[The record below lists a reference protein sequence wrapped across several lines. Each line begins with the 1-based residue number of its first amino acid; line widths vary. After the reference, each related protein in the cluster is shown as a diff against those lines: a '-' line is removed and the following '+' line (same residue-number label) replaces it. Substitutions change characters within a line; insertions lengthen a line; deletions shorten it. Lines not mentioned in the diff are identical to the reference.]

1 MCFMVCPIGLRPSP
15 LLRSAEEALCESAR
29 GTAWAVVHLTFWCQK
44 PGRNVGF
51 ALRLDIYIYIYIY
64 IKLGTKEVDFLTL
77 NGLHGYT
84 LGGFTANAS
93 LLISHAHPICYPPLH
108 PNARIISI
116 YTAYSNTPK
125 QRQHNLQ

>member
-51 ALRLDIYIYIYIY
+51 ALRLDIYIYKIRY
-64 IKLGTKEVDFLTL
+64 ERS
-77 NGLHGYT
+77 GLPNFEWVT
-84 LGGFTANAS
+84 R
-93 LLISHAHPICYPPLH
+93 LH
-108 PNARIISI
+108 FGRV
-116 YTAYSNTPK
+116 YS
-125 QRQHNLQ
+125 